1 MGPRRIRTS
10 RRQSSSAFS
19 EQGDTLR
26 DDTLRLVPLGGLGEI
41 GRNML
46 VLEYGEDLILID
58 AGLMFPENDMLGVD
72 VILPDMTYVYQRA
85 ERVRGIVITHGHED
99 HIGALPYLLEKVDAP
114 IYATALTQGL
124 IEAKL
129 PEAPVRHAE
138 MRTIA
143 AGDEIEIGPFRIEF
157 FHVSHSIPDGV
168 GLAIHTP
175 VGLIVH
181 SGDWKFDHNP
191 VDGRRT
197 DFAKLAELGS
207 QGVLLLLSDSTNA
220 EQPGYTPSE
229 SVLGET
235 LHRIIR
241 EAPGRVI
248 VASFASNISRIQQ
261 VIDSSVRCG
270 RRVAIVGR
278 SMVRNVRV
286 ARELGYLR
294 VDEETLLPV
303 EQIERLPAHRVSIVC
318 TGSQGEPSSV
328 LVRMGQDQYRPVS
341 IIPGD
346 TVVVSATP
354 IPGNEESV
362 NRTLDALF
370 RLGADVYYDEVL
382 DVHVSGHASQEEQ
395 KMLLNLIRPRYFVP
409 IHGEYRHLVWHGK
422 LAVQCGIP
430 QENVLIIETGT
441 VLEIGA
447 QGAQVAGRVGKSLY
461 YVDGSEVAELEQ
473 GIQQERAAMAHN
485 GVLVV
490 TAIVDRYTGS
500 LIGEPQIESRGFMYE
515 AETDGL
521 AERIRNE
528 IAQVVARGGSRSE
541 MTSRLETALS
551 RVALVETGRRPIV
564 IPILIKL

>member
-1 MGPRRIRTS
+1 MGNEKLRII
-10 RRQSSSAFS
+10 
-19 EQGDTLR
+19 
-26 DDTLRLVPLGGLGEI
+26 PLGGLGEI

-46 VLEYGEDLILID
+46 VLEYGDDLIIID
-58 AGLMFPENDMLGVD
+58 AGLMFPESDMLGVD
-72 VILPDMTYVYQRA
+72 VILPDMTYVYQNA
-85 ERVRGIVITHGHED
+85 ARVRGIIITHGHED

-114 IYATALTQGL
+114 VYATALTLGL

-129 PEAPVRHAE
+129 PEAPVRHAD

-143 AGDEIEIGPFRIEF
+143 AGDDLELGPFRFEF

-181 SGDWKFDHNP
+181 SGDFKFDHNP

-197 DFAKLAELGS
+197 DFAKLAELGG

-286 ARELGYLR
+286 ARNLGYLD

-303 EQIERLPAHRVSIVC
+303 DQIEHLPAHRVSIVC
-318 TGSQGEPSSV
+318 TGSQGEPASA
-328 LVRMGQDQYRPVS
+328 LVRMGRDQYRPVS
-341 IIPGD
+341 VGPGD

-395 KMLLNLIRPRYFVP
+395 KMMLNLIRPRYFIP

-430 QENVLIIETGT
+430 KENVLIIETGS
-441 VLEIGA
+441 VLELDEEGPRVTDRIGA
-447 QGAQVAGRVGKSLY
+447 GLY
-461 YVDGSEVAELEQ
+461 YVDGSGVAELELP
-473 GIQQERAAMAHN
+473 IQQERTAMAHN

-490 TAIVDRYTGS
+490 TVIVDRYTGS
-500 LIGEPQIESRGFMYE
+500 LLGEPQIESRGFMYE
-515 AETDGL
+515 AETNGL

-528 IAQVVARGGSRSE
+528 IAQVVSRGGSRSE
-541 MTSRLETALS
+541 MTNRLETALS
-551 RVALVETGRRPIV
+551 RVALAETGRRPIV
-564 IPILIKL
+564 IPILVKL